1 MRSRLA
7 DAGESEEV
15 ENSERWLL
23 TYADMITLL
32 LALFIVLFAVSTI
45 STKKF
50 EALALG
56 LQKSFSP
63 NPGVLPSSNGV
74 EQYDSLTPTAGPR
87 QIQQTPSVNTPA
99 KQAAA
104 TASATSLSASAES
117 QLAAVDQKI
126 TQAIAAKGL
135 QGTAG
140 VTEAI
145 ESRGLVVQVLTD
157 KVFFASDS
165 ADLGPAGE
173 EVVDTI
179 ASVLRSTTNGIDVE
193 GYTDDEPITG
203 GPYTTNEELSA
214 VRAASVVTRLVDV
227 DGLDPDRLAA
237 TGFGASHAVAPND
250 TPADRALNRRIDFVI
265 LASGATQP

>member
-1 MRSRLA
+1 VKSRLA
-7 DAGESEEV
+7 DGGEEAEV

-45 STKKF
+45 NTKKF

-56 LQKSFSP
+56 FQQSFSP

-87 QIQQTPSVNTPA
+87 QVQQSPSISSSV
-99 KQAAA
+99 KQQAEQSAA
-104 TASATSLSASAES
+104 SSLSSSSEK
-117 QLAAVDQKI
+117 QLSSVDQKI
-126 TQAIAAKGL
+126 EKAIVAKGL
-135 QGTAG
+135 QAG
-140 VTEAI
+140 LSTSVQ
-145 ESRGLVVQVLTD
+145 SRGLVVQVLTNQ
-157 KVFFASDS
+157 VFFASDS
-165 ADLGPAGE
+165 ADLEQQGE

-179 ASVLRSTTNGIDVE
+179 ASVLKSTSNMIDIE
-193 GYTDDEPITG
+193 GYTDNQAITG

-214 VRAASVVTRLVDV
+214 VRAASVASRLIDD

-237 TGFGASHAVAPND
+237 TGFGASDPVAPND

-265 LASGATQP
+265 LAPGATQP